1 MSNFSQ
7 EKRIACFYEVSKY
20 PDPPLNKPRK
30 PRTYR
35 VLMTHLS
42 RTYHALNFA
51 FNYIGI
57 IYKVY
62 NTGKMMNLQ
71 DLKRGKV
78 RIISERNEQNRDLS
92 CSRARGSK
100 KNGDKGHLFAF

>member
-7 EKRIACFYEVSKY
+7 EKRIACFYEVSKH
-20 PDPPLNKPRK
+20 PDPTLNGPRK

-35 VLMTHLS
+35 VLMAHLS

-57 IYKVY
+57 IYIVY
-62 NTGKMMNLQ
+62 NTREIVDLQ
-71 DLKRGKV
+71 DLKR
-78 RIISERNEQNRDLS
+78 
-92 CSRARGSK
+92 K
-100 KNGDKGHLFAF
+100 KSG

>member
-20 PDPPLNKPRK
+20 PDPTLNGPRK

-57 IYKVY
+57 IYIVY
-62 NTGKMMNLQ
+62 NTREIVDLQ
-71 DLKRGKV
+71 DLKR
-78 RIISERNEQNRDLS
+78 
-92 CSRARGSK
+92 K
-100 KNGDKGHLFAF
+100 KSG